1 MTIRRS
7 WPTEV
12 KMPRLV
18 DEHLSIASI
27 RQALDVAGRDGPPM
41 TLDEAMEWLE
51 MNVHAPPNQH
61 PPSPSKP
68 PGTRGK
74 RMRRR
79 YATPAGRPGRLQR
92 SEASAAA

>member
-1 MTIRRS
+1 
-7 WPTEV
+7 
-12 KMPRLV
+12 MPRLV
-18 DEHLSIASI
+18 DEHLSIAAI
-27 RQALDVAGRDGPPM
+27 RQALEVAQHDGPSL
-41 TLDEAMEWLE
+41 TLEEGLEWLE
-51 MNVHAPPNQH
+51 LNVHGPPNQH